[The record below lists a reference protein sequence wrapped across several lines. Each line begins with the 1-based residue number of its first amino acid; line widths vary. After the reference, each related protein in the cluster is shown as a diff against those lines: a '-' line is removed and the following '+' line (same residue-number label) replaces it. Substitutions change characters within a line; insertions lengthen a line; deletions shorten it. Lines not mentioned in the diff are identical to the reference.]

1 MCAYVCVVCLSLSL
15 SHMNKPW
22 NEEIVILED
31 SQAHLIMYC
40 PWLLLHYNGR
50 VE

>member
-1 MCAYVCVVCLSLSL
+1 MYVFSVSVSL

-22 NEEIVILED
+22 NEEIVLLED

-40 PWLLLHYNGR
+40 LWLLLQYSGR